1 MQGVIDDVLV
11 ECDAQGS
18 LALTFDNQG
27 SDIGLWGGL
36 LGWDA
41 TNDRLAQSGQALHA
55 AGVTTEVRVGD
66 FGDIHPNTYRLTLKN
81 SREKHKLV
89 AISTGGGMIEI
100 ISIDDVPITILGDQH
115 ETLIFLGQA
124 GLGVLT
130 LLERHLADEKI
141 KLNSHA
147 GVTIVQVRG
156 KVDIEELLAPM
167 KGQAGQLVI
176 RTIEPVMPVLAM
188 EQELLPFLTCQEM
201 LEYNAQTSLSLW
213 QLAVKYESARGG
225 MAEDEVFDRMR
236 QIAGVMRRAIDAGLA
251 GTEYDDRILGWQSGK
266 YKELMEQGR
275 LLDAGVLNAILLAV
289 TATMECK
296 SSMGL
301 VVAAPTAGSCGVL
314 PGTCLATAEFL
325 GLDEDAGVKALLAA
339 GMIGVFI
346 ARGATFSAEIG
357 GCQAE
362 CGSASGMSAA
372 GLVALAGGSLDQAV
386 AAASMALQSSLGMIC
401 DPIANRVEAPCLG
414 KNAMAAANALSA
426 ANMALAGF
434 DHLIPFDEVLV
445 AMDQV
450 GRSLP
455 HALRCTGLG
464 GLSLTKTSRAIEER
478 LKRTRK

>member
-1 MQGVIDDVLV
+1 
-11 ECDAQGS
+11 
-18 LALTFDNQG
+18 
-27 SDIGLWGGL
+27 
-36 LGWDA
+36 
-41 TNDRLAQSGQALHA
+41 
-55 AGVTTEVRVGD
+55 
-66 FGDIHPNTYRLTLKN
+66 
-81 SREKHKLV
+81 
-89 AISTGGGMIEI
+89 
-100 ISIDDVPITILGDQH
+100 
-115 ETLIFLGQA
+115 
-124 GLGVLT
+124 
-130 LLERHLADEKI
+130 
-141 KLNSHA
+141 
-147 GVTIVQVRG
+147 
-156 KVDIEELLAPM
+156 
-167 KGQAGQLVI
+167 
-176 RTIEPVMPVLAM
+176 
-188 EQELLPFLTCQEM
+188 
-201 LEYNAQTSLSLW
+201 
-213 QLAVKYESARGG
+213 
-225 MAEDEVFDRMR
+225 MAEDEVFERMR

-314 PGTCLATAEFL
+314 PGTCVAAAEFL
-325 GLDEDAGVKALLAA
+325 GLDEDAAVKALLAA
-339 GMIGVFI
+339 GIIGVFI

-372 GLVALAGGSLDQAV
+372 GLVTLAGGSLEQAV

-414 KNAMAAANALSA
+414 KNAMAAANALST

-434 DHLIPFDEVLV
+434 DHLIPFDEVLA

-478 LKRTRK
+478 LKQARK